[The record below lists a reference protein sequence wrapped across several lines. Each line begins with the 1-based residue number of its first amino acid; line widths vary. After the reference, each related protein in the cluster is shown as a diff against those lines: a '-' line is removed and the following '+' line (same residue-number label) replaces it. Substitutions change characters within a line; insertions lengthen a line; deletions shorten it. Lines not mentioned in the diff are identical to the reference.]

1 MNDLARGGGSMRRI
15 ELSGT
20 HAAMGEA
27 FGEAF
32 RSEIA
37 QLYALR
43 LENALRQATQY
54 GGRPTGEADL
64 LRLARA
70 CLAASERF
78 DPRGTAELRGVA
90 RGARLTPEQTLAM
103 NGLTDLRDALAWGD
117 RDALGATGCTALIA
131 QRDTTRDGLPRL
143 AQSWDLASDN
153 APFVVFVERRPSE
166 GARTWSITTVGC
178 QSLMSMNEHR
188 LALGTTN
195 LRTRDAGVGVPYLG
209 LIHRAL
215 EERSAAQA
223 ARVIAAAPRAGAHS
237 YLALDA
243 RGGGFVVECT
253 GKLSHTF
260 VVERGTHVHTNHCQV
275 PAHIALEADT
285 PRRSSEARLARM
297 RALLAAQ
304 SGQIDSAF
312 LRDCYADPAG
322 GSLAICRRDFDGIS
336 TNAASVM
343 TPELGELWGCAG
355 VPDSSDKW
363 ERLL

>member
-1 MNDLARGGGSMRRI
+1 MRRI

-37 QLYALR
+37 RLYAIR

-54 GGRPTGEADL
+54 GGRTTSEDEL

-78 DPRGTAELRGVA
+78 DPRGTAELRGIA
-90 RGARLTPEQTLAM
+90 RGARLTDEQVLAM
-103 NGLTDLRDALAWGD
+103 NGLTDLRDGLAWGGMD
-117 RDALGATGCTALIA
+117 EVGAAGCTALIA
-131 QRDTTRDGLPRL
+131 QRDATADGRPRL

-153 APFVVFVERRPSE
+153 APFVVFVHRHPRVGPQ
-166 GARTWSITTVGC
+166 TWSVTTVGC
-178 QSLMSMNEHR
+178 QSLMSLNEHG

-215 EERSAAQA
+215 DERSAEA
-223 ARVIAAAPRAGAHS
+223 AAGVIASAPRAGAHS
-237 YLALDA
+237 YLALD
-243 RGGGFVVECT
+243 RSGVGRVLECT
-253 GKLSHTF
+253 GKFAHEL
-260 VVERGTHVHTNHCQV
+260 VAERGTHVHTNHCQV

-285 PRRSSEARLARM
+285 PRKSSEARLARM
-297 RALLAAQ
+297 RELLAARA
-304 SGQIDSAF
+304 GNIDSAF
-312 LRDCYADPAG
+312 LREAFADAAG
-322 GSLAICRRDFDGIS
+322 GSLAICRRDYDGIS
-336 TNAASVM
+336 TNAASVI
-343 TPELGELWGCAG
+343 TPEIGEMWGCAG
-355 VPDSSDKW
+355 VPDAPEKW

>member
-1 MNDLARGGGSMRRI
+1 MRRI

-32 RSEIA
+32 RDEIA

-43 LENALRQATQY
+43 LANALRQATQF
-54 GGRPTGEADL
+54 GGRATSEVDL

-78 DPRGTAELRGVA
+78 DPRGTAELRGIA
-90 RGARLTPEQTLAM
+90 RGAQLTPEQALAM
-103 NGLTDLRDALAWGD
+103 NGLTDLRDGLAWGD
-117 RDALGATGCTALIA
+117 LGELGADGCTAVIV
-131 QRDTTRDGLPRL
+131 QRDASADARPRL

-153 APFVVFVERRPSE
+153 SPFLVFVVRRPAS
-166 GARTWSITTVGC
+166 GPQTWSLTTVGC
-178 QSLMSMNEHR
+178 LSLMSMNEHG

-209 LIHRAL
+209 LLHRAL
-215 EERSAAQA
+215 EERSAVDA
-223 ARVIAAAPRAGAHS
+223 ARLIAAAPRAGAHS
-237 YLALDA
+237 YLALD
-243 RGGGFVVECT
+243 RSGGAAVVECT
-253 GKLSHTF
+253 GKLAHRF

-275 PAHIALEADT
+275 PEHAALEADT

-297 RALLAAQ
+297 RELLAARA
-304 SGQIDSAF
+304 GRIDAEF
-312 LRDCYADPAG
+312 LRACYADAAG
-322 GSLAICRRDFDGIS
+322 GSLAICRDDFDGIS

-343 TPELGELWGCAG
+343 TPESGEMWGCAG
-355 VPDSSDKW
+355 VPDSPEKW
-363 ERLL
+363 QRLR